1 MYQFITQQK
10 QIQFP
15 DTQHGE
21 KDETQN
27 NGDNKQLVT
36 NKESELVT
44 TQVEIRV
51 EEKEQEHLT
60 IMEHDEAT
68 NPETHKNKVQ
78 DKEIDKENGKESKKE
93 IEIPETH
100 NDKVQHKEIDEE
112 NEKESKKEIKIPE
125 DKENQLDKEE
135 HEKESNKELEIRED
149 EENQLDQEEN
159 EIESKKE
166 TEILEDEEN
175 ELDQEENEIE
185 SKKEIEIPE
194 DEENQFDQEVD
205 ENNAKK
211 SNKEDKILEE
221 SDHATQQLT
230 TQNEISN
237 TRPNEPDMGEQLTK
251 ETQASCQADQMLEIN
266 DENNT
271 PTKEMSVQIQIENE
285 ESTEAPEQDILQTA
299 GNNFVSHY
307 NILVALKSYP

>member
-1 MYQFITQQK
+1 
-10 QIQFP
+10 
-15 DTQHGE
+15 
-21 KDETQN
+21 
-27 NGDNKQLVT
+27 
-36 NKESELVT
+36 
-44 TQVEIRV
+44 
-51 EEKEQEHLT
+51 
-60 IMEHDEAT
+60 MEHNEAT
-68 NPETHKNKVQ
+68 NPETHNDKVRE
-78 DKEIDKENGKESKKE
+78 KEIDEENEKESKKE

-100 NDKVQHKEIDEE
+100 NDKVQDKENDEE
-112 NEKESKKEIKIPE
+112 NEKESKKEIEIPE
-125 DKENQLDKEE
+125 DE
-135 HEKESNKELEIRED
+135 

-159 EIESKKE
+159 EK
-166 TEILEDEEN
+166 
-175 ELDQEENEIE
+175 E

-194 DEENQFDQEVD
+194 DEENQLDQEVD
-205 ENNAKK
+205 EHNGEK

-237 TRPNEPDMGEQLTK
+237 TRPNEPDMGQKSTK
-251 ETQASCQADQMLEIN
+251 ETQASCQADQMLEIS

-271 PTKEMSVQIQIENE
+271 PTKEISVQIQIENE